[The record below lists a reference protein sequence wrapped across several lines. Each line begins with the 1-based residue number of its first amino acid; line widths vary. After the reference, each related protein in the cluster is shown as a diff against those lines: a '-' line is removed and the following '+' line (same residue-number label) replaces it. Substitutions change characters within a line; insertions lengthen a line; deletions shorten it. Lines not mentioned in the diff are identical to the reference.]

1 MKQQKKNSEF
11 AYQAVYR
18 YLLELIAHMA
28 PGSYSKLPS
37 LRDLSQRL
45 NVSISTIQYA
55 YSLLEHE
62 GRVQSVPK
70 SGYFARGGDVAVQ
83 ALGGDDLL
91 QDLQQHAS
99 SPQMLVLSGAQSLPS
114 LEANLLGIERQ
125 LLRQYPRP
133 AGHTHPCGEL
143 ELRTALAA
151 RYTRSVQLYWNA
163 EDVYLALDLR
173 SLFET
178 LLAALELQG
187 CTILVTSPCSWRLLR
202 ILQTAGL
209 RVIELPLGSDGS
221 LDLERFASLLK
232 GEPVRMVMLASR
244 LNSPHGS
251 LLPQAQ
257 HQAIAHLLA
266 LHGVW
271 LLENDLDAEYCFAA
285 PAQACLREMVDPQ
298 RLLVFS
304 SLERT
309 VGAEAPYAY
318 LLSRHCQRRLQRQFL
333 ARGFRLPPLRQQAV
347 ARLYAKGRIDLH
359 LEQARLRLRERV
371 THLYRQMQVQ
381 LGAHL
386 HFQMPAG
393 GATIWAQAR
402 APLDTRALF
411 HRLLD
416 QGLVI
421 APGELFSLQG
431 DYHQDMRLGWPSRQP
446 GDLQGGLSLLRE
458 ELQRAQKVSK

>member
-1 MKQQKKNSEF
+1 MKCAKKNREF

-18 YLLELIAHMA
+18 YLLELITQMA

-83 ALGGDDLL
+83 ALSGADLL

-99 SPQMLVLSGAQSLPS
+99 SPRMLVFSGAQTSPS
-114 LEANLLGIERQ
+114 LEANLLAIERQ

-133 AGHTHPCGEL
+133 LGRIHPCGEL

-178 LLAALELQG
+178 MLAALELQG
-187 CTILVTSPCSWRLLR
+187 STILVASPCCWRLLSL
-202 ILQTAGL
+202 LQTAGL
-209 RVIELPLGSDGS
+209 RTIELPLGSDGM
-221 LDLERFASLLK
+221 LDLERFAALLK
-232 GEPVRMVMLASR
+232 REPVRMVMLASR

-251 LLPQAQ
+251 LVPEAQ
-257 HQAIAHLLA
+257 HQDIAHLLA
-266 LHGVW
+266 EHGVW
-271 LLENDLDAEYCFAA
+271 LLENDLDAEYCFATH
-285 PAQACLREMVDPQ
+285 PQACLRERVDPQ
-298 RLLVFS
+298 RLLVFA

-309 VGAEAPYAY
+309 VGAEAPFAY
-318 LLSRHCQRRLQRQFL
+318 LLSRHCQRRLQHQFL

-347 ARLYAKGRIDLH
+347 ARLYAKGRIDVH
-359 LEQARLRLRERV
+359 LEQARLRLHERV
-371 THLYRQMQVQ
+371 THLYQQMQVH

-393 GATIWAQAR
+393 GATIWAQLR
-402 APLDTRALF
+402 TPLDTRMLF
-411 HRLLD
+411 NRLLN
-416 QGLVI
+416 QGLLI
-421 APGELFSLQG
+421 EPGEAFSVQG
-431 DYHQDMRLGWPSRQP
+431 DYQQHLRLGWPSSVQ
-446 GDLQGGLSLLRE
+446 GDLHNGLSVLSD
-458 ELQRAQKVSK
+458 ELMRAQRIGR

>member
-1 MKQQKKNSEF
+1 M
-11 AYQAVYR
+11 
-18 YLLELIAHMA
+18 IAQMA

-37 LRDLSQRL
+37 LRDLAQRL

-70 SGYFARGGDVAVQ
+70 SGYFASGGNVP
-83 ALGGDDLL
+83 ALPFAGEDLL
-91 QDLQQHAS
+91 QDLQQYAR
-99 SPQMLVLSGAQSLPS
+99 SPQMLVFSGAHSLPS
-114 LEANLLGIERQ
+114 MEASLLGVERQ

-133 AGHTHPCGEL
+133 LGPVHPCGEL

-151 RYTRSVQLYWNA
+151 RYTRSVALYWNA

-202 ILQTAGL
+202 ILQSAGL
-209 RVIELPLGSDGS
+209 RVIELPLGADGA
-221 LDLERFASLLK
+221 LDLERFASLLER
-232 GEPVRMVMLASR
+232 EPVRMVMLASR

-251 LLPQAQ
+251 LMPSAQ
-257 HQAIAHLLA
+257 HQAIAQLLA
-266 LHGVW
+266 QHDVW
-271 LLENDLDAEYCFAA
+271 LLENDLDAEYYFAA
-285 PAQACLREMVDPQ
+285 NPQACLREMVDPQ

-304 SLERT
+304 SLERS

-318 LLSRHCQRRLQRQFL
+318 LLSRHGQRRLQRQFL

-347 ARLYAKGRIDLH
+347 ARLYAKGRIDVH
-359 LEQARLRLRERV
+359 LAQARLRLRERV
-371 THLYRQMQVQ
+371 THLYRQMQIQ
-381 LGAHL
+381 LGSQL

-393 GATIWAQAR
+393 GVTIWAQVQMPTDSR
-402 APLDTRALF
+402 MLF
-411 HRLLD
+411 NRLLR
-416 QGLVI
+416 QGLLI
-421 APGELFSLQG
+421 EPGEVFSLHG
-431 DYHQDMRLGWPSRQP
+431 DYRQYLRLGWPSGAQ
-446 GDLQGGLSLLRE
+446 GDLQSGLSVLSE
-458 ELQRAQKVSK
+458 ELQRAQKTGKLP